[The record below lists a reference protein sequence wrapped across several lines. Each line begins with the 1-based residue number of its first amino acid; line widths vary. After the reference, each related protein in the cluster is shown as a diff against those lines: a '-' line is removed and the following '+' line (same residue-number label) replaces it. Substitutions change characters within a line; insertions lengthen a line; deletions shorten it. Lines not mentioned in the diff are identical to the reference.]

1 MSQNDSSP
9 THPETT
15 YRIHHDELT
24 VSTTD
29 ASTAEDASRAGARVT
44 ASTGPSSRP
53 GCTWAGCTD
62 DAEATVL
69 DDPTGVTAVCEQHGR
84 AAFVEGYTVVS
95 GVKEAQR

>member
-1 MSQNDSSP
+1 M
-9 THPETT
+9 TTTT

-24 VSTTD
+24 VTTTD
-29 ASTAEDASRAGARVT
+29 ASTAEAASRNGATVT

-69 DDPTGVTAVCEQHGR
+69 DDPTGVTEVCEDHAQ
-84 AAFVEGYTVVS
+84 AAFVEGYNVVS